1 MRSRSKTPAGS
12 TGDDENVTGDKRQGA
27 GRSKYRTSILEFQ
40 TAASHWRLVVLDL
53 SLAARRLSHVTRHLM
68 TPDTLH
74 STPDL
79 SENPISASSSHQ
91 ARLSVYAGFVKL
103 SHSLFSLPLLFAGAL
118 LAGRHALTLAL
129 AGWIL
134 LAGLGARTTGM
145 AFNRIIDRWI
155 DAKNP
160 RTASR
165 ALPQG
170 TMRPVEAWLV
180 AAAGAILYIVAAAA
194 ISPLC
199 LTLSPIPLALFALYP
214 YLKRFT
220 VLSHIGLGIAWS
232 TAPLGGW
239 VAATDSASMTPS
251 LLWLAAFSICW
262 VAGFDIIYATM
273 DEAFD
278 RAHGLHSLPALLGS
292 ERALAVSRLLH
303 LMAFGCL
310 IGLWQTLGHAA
321 GALPITAAAI
331 LFIAEHRL
339 RDRGAAFFPVNVLI
353 GCAVLALVAT
363 APPGAAP

>member
-1 MRSRSKTPAGS
+1 
-12 TGDDENVTGDKRQGA
+12 
-27 GRSKYRTSILEFQ
+27 
-40 TAASHWRLVVLDL
+40 
-53 SLAARRLSHVTRHLM
+53 M
-68 TPDTLH
+68 TPDTFH
-74 STPDL
+74 FTPDI
-79 SENPISASSSHQ
+79 SESPTSASNSHR
-91 ARLSVYAGFVKL
+91 ARLSTYAGFIKL

-118 LAGRHALTLAL
+118 LAGRHSLTPAMI
-129 AGWIL
+129 GWIL
-134 LAGLGARTTGM
+134 LAGLGARTAGM
-145 AFNRIIDRWI
+145 ACNRIIDRWI

-170 TMRPVEAWLV
+170 TMRPGEAWFV
-180 AAAGAILYIVAAAA
+180 TAAGAILYIVAAAA

-199 LTLSPIPLALFALYP
+199 LVLSPIPLALFALYP

-220 VLSHIGLGIAWS
+220 ALSHIGLGIAWA

-239 VAATDSASMTPS
+239 VAASNSASVTPP

-278 RAHGLHSLPALLGS
+278 CAHGLHSLPALLGS
-292 ERALAVSRLLH
+292 ERSLAVSRLLH
-303 LMAFGCL
+303 LTAFGCL
-310 IGLWQTLGHAA
+310 IGLWQALGHAA
-321 GALPITAAAI
+321 GALPLAAAGI

-339 RDRGAAFFPVNVLI
+339 RDRDTAFFPVNVLI

-363 APPGAAP
+363 ATPGAAP